1 MLRILVLL
9 VLLAPRAAAGA
20 WPVPAGEGH
29 LSVSVEGDRGDGT
42 DAYSTLYL
50 EHGLAGGRTAGLD
63 LGLSEAEAD
72 KAVAFLRWHGG
83 ADDGTRLAYELGAG
97 MVEDHAALR
106 PGMSL
111 GRGVAF
117 GERAG
122 WVALDTRAVLF
133 DDMAARL
140 EADLTV
146 GGDAGTGDKWLVQVQ
161 MAAPSDSAPYVKLA
175 PSYAFARGAG
185 RHLRVGV
192 TAGLVGFDDMKL
204 ELGLWQSF

>member
-1 MLRILVLL
+1 MLRSLLLL
-9 VLLAPRAAAGA
+9 VLLAPRATAGA
-20 WPVPAGEGH
+20 WPLPAGEGH

-42 DAYSTLYL
+42 GAYSTLYL

-63 LGLSEAEAD
+63 LGLSEAEVD

-97 MVEDHAALR
+97 KVDDHAALR
-106 PGMSL
+106 PGLSL

-117 GERAG
+117 GERTG

-133 DDMAARL
+133 DDMALRL

-161 MAAPSDSAPYVKLA
+161 MAAPSDAAPYVKLA
-175 PSYAFARGAG
+175 PGYAFGMGAG

-192 TAGLVGFDDMKL
+192 TAGLVGLDAVKL
-204 ELGLWQSF
+204 DLGLWQRF